1 MLHMELLR
9 PPMLLFTTRMLSLLL
24 DPDLSLYLEQ
34 EGMLLDKVVL
44 VKDQVKY
51 QSLVVHKAV
60 VHKVHEVGTEAD
72 VKISEHIID
81 AHKVPDVLNYDI
93 CPYGPFG

>member
-1 MLHMELLR
+1 M
-9 PPMLLFTTRMLSLLL
+9 
-24 DPDLSLYLEQ
+24 
-34 EGMLLDKVVL
+34 
-44 VKDQVKY
+44 KDQVKY

-81 AHKVPDVLNYDI
+81 VHKVPDVLNYDI